1 MRLVIA
7 GRPLGAMCA
16 GLLFLGLA
24 GCEKEAEKPKV
35 PVFDVDVIALGPGTV
50 RDTGEYLGS
59 LISRQSIT
67 LMPQVGGYVRKIHVR
82 PGQQV
87 KAGEPLVEIDAR
99 QQSAALE
106 SAQAQH
112 SSAQVQLDL
121 AQVTHARTQALYKEG
136 LASAQEL
143 EQALAAV
150 KAAEASARS
159 ITAQVSQQRVQLG
172 FNVVTAPFDGVVGDV
187 VVRVGDL
194 VGASSA
200 ITSLSQADVLEVTV
214 AVPASRART
223 LESGSPIELL
233 DAKGEVLVSSKVF
246 YVAPVADPV
255 TQLIEVKAAFRNDI
269 GLRPNERVRA
279 RVVYTTR
286 EALQIPV
293 LAVVRQSGQ
302 PFALVIEEQGGASV
316 VNRKP
321 IQLGTLG
328 DAAFVVEGGIEA
340 GARVA
345 VSALHALRH
354 GAKVNATL
362 KDNPLRPNTGGAG
375 PATGIDDAAAPNE
388 GPGGVGGR

>member
-1 MRLVIA
+1 MQLVNG

-16 GLLFLGLA
+16 GLLVLGLA
-24 GCEKEAEKPKV
+24 GCEKTVAP
-35 PVFDVDVIALGPGTV
+35 PVAPVLDVDVIALTPGPV

-67 LMPQVGGYVRKIHVR
+67 LMPQVGGFVRKIHVR

-87 KAGEPLVEIDAR
+87 KAGQTLVEIDSR

-106 SAQAQH
+106 SAQAQS

-121 AQVTHARTQALYKEG
+121 ARVTHGRTQALYKEG

-150 KAAEASARS
+150 KAAEAAARS
-159 ITAQVSQQRVQLG
+159 VTAQVSQQRVQLG
-172 FNVVTAPFDGVVGDV
+172 FNMVNAPFDGVVGDV

-194 VGASSA
+194 VGATSP
-200 ITSLSQADVLEVTV
+200 ITSLSQSDVLEVTV
-214 AVPASRART
+214 AVPASRARS
-223 LESGSPIELL
+223 LESGSPVELL
-233 DAKGEVLVSSKVF
+233 DSKGEVVVSSKVF

-255 TQLIEVKAAFRNDI
+255 TQLIEVKAAFRNDV
-269 GLRPNERVRA
+269 GMRPNERVRA
-279 RVVYTTR
+279 RVVYSTR

-302 PFALVIEEQGGASV
+302 PFALVVEEQGGTAV

-321 IQLGTLG
+321 IQLGVLG
-328 DAAFVVEGGIEA
+328 DAAFVVEGGLEA

-345 VSALHALRH
+345 VSSLHALKH
-354 GAKVNATL
+354 GAKVNPRL
-362 KDNPLRPNTGGAG
+362 QPNPLGARTGGSGPTAG
-375 PATGIDDAAAPNE
+375 ADGAAAPD
-388 GPGGVGGR
+388 GAGGR